1 MFLMHDPIIKQI
13 RKYKTYR
20 RKLRKFNVRKERS
33 RAESLKMTRPDFNFD
48 HMIKERYP
56 TFVEAL
62 RDLDDAVS
70 MVFLFATLP
79 QNRFLRDH
87 VIERCARLSN
97 EWTQYIIKSRSLRR
111 VFCSIKGIYFQ
122 ANVMGELVTWLTPYP
137 YTPNV
142 PENVD
147 FKVMITFL
155 EFHMKVRKIQKNQ
168 FDVFFFLFF

>member
-1 MFLMHDPIIKQI
+1 
-13 RKYKTYR
+13 
-20 RKLRKFNVRKERS
+20 
-33 RAESLKMTRPDFNFD
+33 
-48 HMIKERYP
+48 MIKERYP

-87 VIERCARLSN
+87 VIERCGRLSN
-97 EWTQYIIKSRSLRR
+97 EWTQYIIKSRSMRR

-122 ANVMGELVTWLTPYP
+122 ASVMGELVTWLSPYP

-155 EFHMKVRKIQKNQ
+155 EFHMKVPCS
-168 FDVFFFLFF
+168 FCLFCGFQ